1 MSYAGSDPYGVRVM
15 SGTLVTC
22 DSTAKQ
28 IILHLDEQRPG
39 SHKFVM
45 RDSACDG
52 PGVRLTPVDDTHVL
66 VKSAY
71 VEELNALVQAELE
84 KNTYVADPATC

>member
-1 MSYAGSDPYGVRVM
+1 VRAP
-15 SGTLVTC
+15 LKYW
-22 DSTAKQ
+22 AQ
-28 IILHLDEQRPG
+28 
-39 SHKFVM
+39 
-45 RDSACDG
+45 
-52 PGVRLTPVDDTHVL
+52 LTPVDDTHVL